1 MTKRRNHKWY
11 DGTRITNFTLKG
23 LLPQVLGS
31 VFSRYNLRPDLIFA
45 AWDELIGPNFK
56 EMTEA
61 VSFQEGVLVVKV
73 KNSTLFSLLNM
84 HEKAR
89 LTKLLQEK
97 FPGTDIKTIQF
108 RIG

>member
-1 MTKRRNHKWY
+1 MTKRRNHRFY

-31 VFSRYNLRPDLIFA
+31 VFSRYTLRPDLIFA
-45 AWDELIGPNFK
+45 AWEELIGPSFR
-56 EMTEA
+56 EMTEPVA
-61 VSFQEGVLVVKV
+61 FADGVLTVKV
-73 KNSTLFSLLNM
+73 KNATLYALLQM
-84 HEKAR
+84 HEKSR

-97 FPGTDIKTIQF
+97 FPESNIKTIQF